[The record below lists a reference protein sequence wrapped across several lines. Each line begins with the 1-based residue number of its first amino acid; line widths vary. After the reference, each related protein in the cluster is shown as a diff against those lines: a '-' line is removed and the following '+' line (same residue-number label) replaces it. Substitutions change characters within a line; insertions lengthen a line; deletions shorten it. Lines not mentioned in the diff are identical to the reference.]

1 MFSERMALI
10 SYSFEMRDIKILEHD
25 SVNRLK
31 QSLEEASQG
40 FNMLKQHFNILKSLK
55 FNWLIYHIN

>member
-1 MFSERMALI
+1 VFSERMALI

-40 FNMLKQHFNILKSLK
+40 FNMLKQHFNIFKSLK
-55 FNWLIYHIN
+55 FN